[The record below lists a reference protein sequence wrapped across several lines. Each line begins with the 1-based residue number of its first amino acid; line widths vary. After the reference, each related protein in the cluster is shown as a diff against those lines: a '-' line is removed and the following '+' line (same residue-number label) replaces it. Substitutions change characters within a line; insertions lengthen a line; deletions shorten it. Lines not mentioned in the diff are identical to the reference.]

1 MSGIWRGG
9 PMPETR
15 PEAIWF
21 NTPNEYVNAL
31 DTLLKTAQRSIRIY
45 DWDLSDGG
53 YAPPERV
60 QLLNDFCKQGTGGQ
74 NPVRQARILLA
85 DSEWLTRY
93 AGRLMQLLKVWGHVL
108 EIRVRENEPPP
119 AQDCFVLADD
129 YGALK
134 RFDKDYPK
142 GVMYL
147 HSRSDVVDL
156 GLRFDSEWERAPGLI
171 SAHTLGL

>member
-1 MSGIWRGG
+1 
-9 PMPETR
+9 MPETQTNVIR
-15 PEAIWF
+15 F
-21 NTPNEYVNAL
+21 NTPLEYAAAL
-31 DTLLKTAQRSIRIY
+31 DKLLQTAQRSIRIY

-53 YAPPERV
+53 YALPERI
-60 QLLNDFCKQGTGGQ
+60 QLLKDFCKQG
-74 NPVRQARILLA
+74 PVRQARILLA

-93 AGRLMQLLKVWGHVL
+93 AGQLMQLLKVWGHVL

-119 AQDCFVLADD
+119 AQDCFVLVDD

-134 RFDKDYPK
+134 RFDKDHTK
-142 GVMYL
+142 GVMTL

-156 GLRFDSEWERAPGLI
+156 GLRFDSEWERAPGLV